1 MRMVIRRATR
11 CGVRGHLLRLRG
23 SQRFSD
29 RSHGKGLTSRNAR
42 RDEDHA
48 AFFFCVGL
56 KDWRSMLRR
65 YKGIKLIA
73 KNGYFG
79 SGDFQAHQAVIRI
92 EEQEYLEIGR
102 RDAQA
107 VVGFA
112 VGGD

>member
-1 MRMVIRRATR
+1 MVIRRATR
-11 CGVRGHLLRLRG
+11 CGVRGHPLRLRG
-23 SQRFSD
+23 SQRFSDRSHGSFSD

-79 SGDFQAHQAVIRI
+79 GGDFQAHQAVIRI

-102 RDAQA
+102 RDAQ
-107 VVGFA
+107 
-112 VGGD
+112 

>member
-1 MRMVIRRATR
+1 MKI
-11 CGVRGHLLRLRG
+11 
-23 SQRFSD
+23 
-29 RSHGKGLTSRNAR
+29 AR

-48 AFFFCVGL
+48 AFFFCVMRFGGNDL
-56 KDWRSMLRR
+56 RPDWRSVLRR

-73 KNGYFG
+73 KDGYFG
-79 SGDFQAHQAVIRI
+79 GGHFQAHQAVIRI